1 MSRKLSP
8 AKMRRLKNV
17 NKTHRKN
24 RERREERAKYEAA
37 LGGLRRCGVRGDTE
51 TRGSLIPS
59 ESEPSPPRVA
69 PRQVPL
75 RWWEKFVPFGRRV
88 TRSG

>member
-8 AKMRRLKNV
+8 AKRRRLRNI
-17 NKTHRKN
+17 NKMHRKN
-24 RERREERAKYEAA
+24 RERREAMAELRAT

-59 ESEPSPPRVA
+59 ESEPSPPKAAFRKGD
-69 PRQVPL
+69 L
-75 RWWEKFVPFGRRV
+75 SWWERFGLPQWGRK
-88 TRSG
+88 GG